1 MKSDSFELGRRV
13 GSPQPPAL
21 AGAEAWAV
29 LPGRGRGRGHE
40 EAMPLSRSQEMAALL
55 QLGGGC
61 GPASRPGS
69 CLLSYFGGCQDCRP
83 GDLGGAWP
91 GRGDR
96 WRLPPVGPSRARCRP
111 LRSAR
116 SRGLGAPDTRE
127 PGPGTP
133 QPCLESR
140 AGAQGV
146 CQGPLCG
153 QDAQLCVVRQGGPRR
168 GTDASGLRFLENGVT
183 AEAWRRR
190 ARQAAGRAAQAP
202 RERRL
207 HQPTHLPRFARGQPV
222 VRSARGSSSLAGC
235 RGARARAAVPVRR
248 PAGGHPWVAPG
259 GAAGAGPGAFGFGLS
274 CRHLLT
280 ASSPCGFGPGS
291 ASGVPLRMR
300 TEVGAPHG

>member
-1 MKSDSFELGRRV
+1 M
-13 GSPQPPAL
+13 
-21 AGAEAWAV
+21 
-29 LPGRGRGRGHE
+29 
-40 EAMPLSRSQEMAALL
+40 
-55 QLGGGC
+55 
-61 GPASRPGS
+61 
-69 CLLSYFGGCQDCRP
+69 
-83 GDLGGAWP
+83 
-91 GRGDR
+91 
-96 WRLPPVGPSRARCRP
+96 
-111 LRSAR
+111 
-116 SRGLGAPDTRE
+116 
-127 PGPGTP
+127 
-133 QPCLESR
+133 
-140 AGAQGV
+140 
-146 CQGPLCG
+146 
-153 QDAQLCVVRQGGPRR
+153 VRQGGPRR

-248 PAGGHPWVAPG
+248 PAGGRPWVAPG

-274 CRHLLT
+274 CRHPLT